1 MDYIHDN
8 PVRKGLV
15 WEATAWRFSS
25 AAYWL
30 LDPPGESDV
39 ILTAGRDA
47 VKQAGSGG
55 QRWGG
60 TVWKTGHSRG
70 DRLDTDDSLS
80 PYQQNTTWSAAE
92 ESGDMFSNWSFN
104 SFDNDDYGTGRY
116 GWMSNNMD
124 VYLPLAVAA
133 NQ

>member
-1 MDYIHDN
+1 MFCPHFYCAEVTFCFALPEVTNLTLSNYIRSN
-8 PVRKGLV
+8 KGYQLENRK
-15 WEATAWRFSS
+15 
-25 AAYWL
+25 AY
-30 LDPPGESDV
+30 
-39 ILTAGRDA
+39 
-47 VKQAGSGG
+47 
-55 QRWGG
+55 
-60 TVWKTGHSRG
+60 
-70 DRLDTDDSLS
+70 
-80 PYQQNTTWSAAE
+80 PYQQNTTPSAAE